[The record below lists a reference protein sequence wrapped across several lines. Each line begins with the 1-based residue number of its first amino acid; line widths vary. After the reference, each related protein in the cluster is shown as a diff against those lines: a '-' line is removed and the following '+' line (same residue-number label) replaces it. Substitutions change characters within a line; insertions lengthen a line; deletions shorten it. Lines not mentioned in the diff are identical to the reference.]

1 MKNSLGID
9 PEVEEGDAYF
19 NMLTCDDAA
28 NLWEELALF
37 QCPFCGAKEDADGVV
52 IHMDNGIH

>member
-9 PEVEEGDAYF
+9 PEIEEGDEYY

-28 NLWEELALF
+28 NLWEELALLH
-37 QCPFCGAKEDADGVV
+37 CPFCGAKEDEYGCVV
-52 IHMDNGIH
+52 HMPSGTH